1 MITRKFDRNIEVL
14 RNRFA
19 DADAFIAQYHSNFVD
34 ASAHYGDY
42 IISVRVGEYDDG
54 RTYYLCRTGEAGK
67 TTGTEYPSF
76 DALLAAFDPPEAV

>member
-1 MITRKFDRNIEVL
+1 MITCKFDRNIEVL

-42 IISVRVGEYDDG
+42 IISVRVGEYDNG
-54 RTYYLCRTGEAGK
+54 RSYYLCRTGEAGK
-67 TTGTEYPSF
+67 TTGAEYPSF
-76 DALLAAFDPPEAV
+76 DALLAAFGPPEAA

>member
-19 DADAFIAQYHSNFVD
+19 DADAFIALYHSNFVD

-54 RTYYLCRTGEAGK
+54 RTYYLCRTGEVGK
-67 TTGTEYPSF
+67 TIGTEYPSF
-76 DALLAAFDPPEAV
+76 DTLLAAFAPPEAA